1 MWMIVSAWQLKPGGL
16 FISLSFVF
24 LKLSQ
29 RSKSLYESKS
39 FPQITLFWQ
48 MYEIKQKSRSLTG
61 QCDKTAT
68 NKQTGNSSW
77 LLLLH
82 WRFMVVWRLKQP
94 WLWMGFYL
102 IWGEGVWRKESICI
116 LQPHSET
123 ERTGTSGK
131 VQIKFRTQSENKCT
145 PLKLSITPTLVMV
158 ITVYH
163 SVGLAVK
170 SSEKQAGSISAV
182 NCDTF
187 LKHF

>member
-16 FISLSFVF
+16 FISPSFVF
-24 LKLSQ
+24 LKLSL

-48 MYEIKQKSRSLTG
+48 MYEIKQK
-61 QCDKTAT
+61 
-68 NKQTGNSSW
+68 KQIFN
-77 LLLLH
+77 
-82 WRFMVVWRLKQP
+82 
-94 WLWMGFYL
+94 
-102 IWGEGVWRKESICI
+102 WGEGVWRKESICI

-182 NCDTF
+182 NCDTCI
-187 LKHF
+187 KHF